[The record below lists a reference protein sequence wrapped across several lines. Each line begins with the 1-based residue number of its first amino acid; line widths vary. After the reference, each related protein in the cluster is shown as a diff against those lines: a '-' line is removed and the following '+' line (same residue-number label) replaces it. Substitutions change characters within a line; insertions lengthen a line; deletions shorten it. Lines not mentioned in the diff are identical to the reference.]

1 MRDVAIVGVG
11 VTKFG
16 KHTESVIQLLAEA
29 SLIALKDSRT
39 EDERFD
45 SVFVANMG
53 SGEFE
58 GKSGIANALT
68 SDLALEPAFASK
80 IENTS
85 GSGGAALYLGWM
97 SVALAQSDATLVAG
111 GEKMTS
117 VSTEAATDIIATL
130 THEEEYRQGATLLSF
145 AGLMAR
151 HYMER
156 YGAPRDALAKV
167 AVKNHENG
175 SLNPNA
181 QFQRTITVEQAL
193 SSPMI
198 ADPLRLYDFCP
209 ISDGAAAVVMV
220 PTERARSFVERPV
233 LVSGIGGATD
243 THVVSERED
252 LTVLGAVRKAGERAY
267 AASGRRPQDIEVAEL
282 HDMFTL
288 MEIVQSE
295 DLGFFEKGRGWRAVE
310 EGTTRRDG
318 RLPIN
323 TSGGLKAKGHPIG
336 ATGVAQA
343 VEVASQL
350 QGRCG
355 ARQVDASVGLTC
367 NVAGFGNNAV
377 VSILE
382 RME

>member
-1 MRDVAIVGVG
+1 MRQVAIVGVG
-11 VTKFG
+11 LTKFG
-16 KHTESVIQLLAEA
+16 KHEKNVIQLLADA
-29 SLIALKDSRT
+29 SLAALKDSRT
-39 EDERFD
+39 EEETFD
-45 SVFVANMG
+45 DVFVANFA

-58 GKSGIANALT
+58 GKTGIANALT
-68 SDLALEPAFASK
+68 SELALEPAFASK

-97 SVALAQSDATLVAG
+97 SVASGQSDLVLVAG
-111 GEKMTS
+111 GEKMSS
-117 VSTEAATDIIATL
+117 VPTEAATDIIATL
-130 THEEEYRQGATLLSF
+130 THEEEYKQGVSLLSF
-145 AGLMAR
+145 AGLMTR
-151 HYMER
+151 HYLER
-156 YGAPRDALAKV
+156 YGAPREALAKV
-167 AVKNHENG
+167 AVKNHENA

-181 QFQRTITVEQAL
+181 QFQKTITVEQVL
-193 SSPMI
+193 SSPII

-209 ISDGAAAVVMV
+209 ITDGAAAVVMV
-220 PTERARSFVERPV
+220 PAERAKSFTERPV

-252 LTVLGAVRKAGERAY
+252 LTVLKAVKRAADKAY
-267 AASGRRPQDIEVAEL
+267 AASGKTPKHIQVAEL

-295 DLGFFEKGRGWRAVE
+295 DLGFFGKGEGWKAVDA
-310 EGTTRRDG
+310 GITRRDG

-343 VEVASQL
+343 VEVVSQL

-382 RME
+382 RMG

>member
-1 MRDVAIVGVG
+1 
-11 VTKFG
+11 
-16 KHTESVIQLLAEA
+16 
-29 SLIALKDSRT
+29 
-39 EDERFD
+39 
-45 SVFVANMG
+45 
-53 SGEFE
+53 
-58 GKSGIANALT
+58 
-68 SDLALEPAFASK
+68 
-80 IENTS
+80 
-85 GSGGAALYLGWM
+85 M
-97 SVALAQSDATLVAG
+97 SVALGQSEATLVAG

-117 VSTEAATDIIATL
+117 VPSEVATDIIATL

-156 YGAPRDALAKV
+156 YDAPREALAKV

-181 QFQRTITVEQAL
+181 QFQKTITVEQAL
-193 SSPMI
+193 SSPII

-220 PTERARSFVERPV
+220 PAERAMSFVERPV
-233 LVSGIGGATD
+233 VVSGIGGATD

-252 LTVLGAVRKAGERAY
+252 LTVLKAVKTAGERAY
-267 AASGRRPQDIEVAEL
+267 AASGRSPGEIQVAEL

-295 DLGFFEKGRGWRAVE
+295 DLGFFEKGRGWEAVE
-310 EGTTRRDG
+310 AGTTRRDG

-343 VEVASQL
+343 VEVACQL

-355 ARQVDASVGLTC
+355 ARQVAVDAHVGLTC